1 MEQVNKVEAIKGILN
16 EADPVEPVQGD
27 DKDSRDAVPEAIDG
41 GDHSRSEPV
50 DSQESD
56 PIDGVED
63 DPEAAPGADTADDL
77 DAGVTLAELAAKINL
92 EPADLYDI
100 EVPLGKGETMTLGQ
114 LKDQAKE
121 YGSVDE
127 MKQKIT
133 AERED
138 HELAVMRTRSEIN
151 GILRAIPEDIRAQ
164 VVEAGRAFSTGWER
178 EQREQVIQAIPDW
191 SDPDVLAKDRDSIV
205 AVGAEYGFSKPEME
219 YTQDARTLR
228 MLRDF
233 TRLRSEI
240 EGMRS
245 AAKANRAKPGAPGK
259 QNKRTLTKRKLASAL
274 GEARASKD
282 VGVKRDAIKQLLGR
296 SNHANI

>member
-16 EADPVEPVQGD
+16 EASPAEPVQS
-27 DKDSRDAVPEAIDG
+27 DSEDSGDAVPAQVDG
-41 GDHSRSEPV
+41 GDDSRSESM
-50 DSQESD
+50 DSEEPNDLQS
-56 PIDGVED
+56 VED
-63 DPEAAPGADTADDL
+63 DSEAAPGADTDDDL
-77 DAGVTLAELAAKINL
+77 ESGVTLSELAAKINL
-92 EPADLYDI
+92 SPADLYDV
-100 EVPLGKGETMTLGQ
+100 EVPLGKGEVMTLGE

-121 YGSVDE
+121 MGSVVD
-127 MKQKIT
+127 MRDKVT

-164 VVEAGRAFSTGWER
+164 VVEAGRAFTSGWEK
-178 EQREQVIQAIPDW
+178 EQRQAVSEAIPEW
-191 SDPDVLAKDRDSIV
+191 ENPDVLAKDRDMIV
-205 AVGAEYGFSKPEME
+205 SVGAEYGFSKPEME

-233 TRLRSEI
+233 TRLRGEI
-240 EGMRS
+240 EGMRA
-245 AAKANRAKPGAPGK
+245 AAKVVRAKPGAPGK
-259 QNKRTLTKRKLASAL
+259 QNQRTLTKRKLAAAL

-296 SNHANI
+296 QNHGNS